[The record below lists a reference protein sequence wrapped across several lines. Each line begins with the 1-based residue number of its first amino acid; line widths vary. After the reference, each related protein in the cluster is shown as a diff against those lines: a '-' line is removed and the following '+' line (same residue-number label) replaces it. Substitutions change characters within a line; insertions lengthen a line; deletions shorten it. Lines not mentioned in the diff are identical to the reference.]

1 MYLRIFEYLQGT
13 QAQNAGIPRLFQVP
27 GSRGERNKIR
37 SNTLKPKAQPKRV
50 RATLAKLPSV
60 LPLGRWLEL
69 SFLTPFPLLRAP

>member
-13 QAQNAGIPRLFQVP
+13 QAQNAGIPLDYFRFRVP
-27 GSRGERNKIR
+27 EGREKILAKY
-37 SNTLKPKAQPKRV
+37 TKL

-60 LPLGRWLEL
+60 LSWKMAGV